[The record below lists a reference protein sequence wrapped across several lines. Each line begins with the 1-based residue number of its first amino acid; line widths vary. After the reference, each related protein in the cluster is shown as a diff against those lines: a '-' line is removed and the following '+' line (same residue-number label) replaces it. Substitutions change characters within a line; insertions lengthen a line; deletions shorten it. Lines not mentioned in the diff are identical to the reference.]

1 MRDIELTLLNFIM
14 NKVEIDLNILHAR
27 VEDWICTKIGGVN
40 IVIIHGWRTLRGMS
54 SLMISDWIKVSS
66 IVIEAIT
73 LYSTSV
79 EDPKTKRYF
88 LELQEIAL
96 DLRKMAWCHKML
108 QMTLLIGENTKSV
121 TSGIRAWLRSGHSKG
136 SMSSSNVEETSEQTH
151 GRKIEPATWGK
162 GRKDKSHDVVAN
174 MEARL
179 AKVELAM
186 EDTREGVDLI
196 KKGMEKGLEDLR
208 EHIQDLREGE
218 VRQELA
224 IYKAVVSA
232 RIMAI
237 QEASRVEVSKP
248 QGFSGEWDA
257 KELDNFL
264 WHIER
269 YFEAI
274 TSIDEVAKTWED
286 FKKEI
291 KRQFYLEDVAYLARK
306 NIRYLKHTDSIRD
319 YVKEFSSLML
329 GIPNMIEKE
338 LLFNFMDN
346 L

>member
-1 MRDIELTLLNFIM
+1 
-14 NKVEIDLNILHAR
+14 
-27 VEDWICTKIGGVN
+27 
-40 IVIIHGWRTLRGMS
+40 
-54 SLMISDWIKVSS
+54 
-66 IVIEAIT
+66 
-73 LYSTSV
+73 
-79 EDPKTKRYF
+79 
-88 LELQEIAL
+88 
-96 DLRKMAWCHKML
+96 
-108 QMTLLIGENTKSV
+108 
-121 TSGIRAWLRSGHSKG
+121 
-136 SMSSSNVEETSEQTH
+136 MSSSNVEETSEQTH

-208 EHIQDLREGE
+208 EHIQDLREGVLGSQE

-346 L
+346 FHAMGEGDEVSMDHNALRIGSSKGSNVREERDNEIIVEMITKFTNIVNGLETLGKTYKESEKVMKILRSLPTNLDAKVTVIQEAKDLTKVPLEELIGSLMTFEITLAKRQ